1 MGGILSLAGCMMMLP
16 VFYIGGIVWC
26 RPSFEKDEN
35 QTRKPLRSPAE
46 MTALIAAEIVLAAL
60 WWKMGCVS
68 ILEKDFLMAYLML
81 VVILVLCFTD
91 YWEHI
96 VPNKVLLLVLLVWFV
111 ITGSYAM
118 ADMNE
123 FQKELPYI
131 LLGLVFCLIC
141 FGFSFLLSR
150 GSMGAG
156 DVKLSLIMGLVLT
169 GHYVAGPILYGSI
182 ISAVYSIIMLV
193 RKKLVKTD
201 AIPFVPF
208 LYMGL
213 LVSYITR

>member
-35 QTRKPLRSPAE
+35 KARKPLRSPAE
-46 MTALIAAEIVLAAL
+46 IIALTAAEIVLAAL
-60 WWKMGCVS
+60 WWKMGGVS

-81 VVILVLCFTD
+81 AVLLVLCFTD
-91 YWEHI
+91 HWEHI
-96 VPNKVLLLVLLVWFV
+96 VPNKVLLLVLPVWFV
-111 ITGSYAM
+111 ITGTYAM
-118 ADMNE
+118 ADMDV
-123 FQKELPYI
+123 FQRELPYI

-156 DVKLSLIMGLVLT
+156 DVKLALIMGLVLT
-169 GHYVAGPILYGSI
+169 GHYIAGPVLYGSI
-182 ISAVYSIIMLV
+182 ISAVYSIIMLL
-193 RKKLVKTD
+193 RKKLARTD
-201 AIPFVPF
+201 KIPFVPF